1 MIYRSMGRTGVEVG
15 VIGLGCE
22 HMVGM
27 PRREIEAIL
36 AAAVD
41 RGANYLDIFMPQAE
55 VRDDLGHAL
64 GNGRREKVLL
74 AGHIGAVLENGQYAR
89 TRDRVPCVT
98 FVDDFCRRLR
108 TDAIDVLML
117 HHVDLMED
125 LDRVFAPG
133 GMLDQARQ
141 LQEVGRCRF
150 IGMSSHT
157 ADVSRKAVESGAIDV
172 LMFSVNP
179 AHDMLPGNT
188 ALEDFLDGTA
198 FENHPTVYRERRDLY
213 LACQRLGTAI
223 VTMKTYG
230 GGRLLKEDSM
240 AGVALTPTQLIH
252 YALSQPGVAAAL
264 PGCRT
269 ATEVVAAMAYLE
281 AAEEER
287 DFSLA
292 LSESR
297 WDLRGQ
303 CVYCNHC
310 LPCPQSIDIAAVTR
324 LYHAALDR
332 EEGSATGSIEAAYA
346 ALPARASDC
355 TECGECVERCPF
367 DVDVTQNMRDAA
379 AALG

>member
-1 MIYRSMGRTGVEVG
+1 MIYRTLGRTDEDVSIV
-15 VIGLGCE
+15 GLGCE
-22 HMVGM
+22 HMVDM
-27 PRREIEAIL
+27 PRRDIEAIV

-41 RGANYLDIFMPQAE
+41 LGANYLDIFMPQAE

-64 GNGRREKVLL
+64 SGGRRDKVMV
-74 AGHIGAVLENGQYAR
+74 AGHIGAVVENGQYAR
-89 TRDRVPCVT
+89 TREPGPCAE

-108 TDAIDVLML
+108 TEVIDVLML
-117 HHVDLMED
+117 HYVDLMED
-125 LDRVFAPG
+125 YERVFAPG

-141 LQEVGRCRF
+141 LQEAGRCRF

-157 ADVSRKAVESGAIDV
+157 ADVSRRAVETGAIDV

-188 ALEDFLDGTA
+188 QLEDFFDGTG

-213 LACQRLGTAI
+213 LACQRMGTGI

-230 GGRLLKEDSM
+230 GGRLLKADSV

-252 YALSQPGVAAAL
+252 YALSQPGVAAVL

-269 ATEVVAAMAYLE
+269 VGEVEAAMAYLD
-281 AAEEER
+281 ATEEER

-292 LSESR
+292 LAQSR
-297 WDLRGQ
+297 WDLAGQ

-310 LPCPQSIDIAAVTR
+310 LPCPQGIDIAAVTR
-324 LYHAALDR
+324 LYHAAIEDGQTSR
-332 EEGSATGSIEAAYA
+332 DTIEAEYA
-346 ALPARASDC
+346 ALEARGADC
-355 TECGECVERCPF
+355 IECGDCVERCPF
-367 DVDVTQNMRDAA
+367 GVDVTDNMARAA
-379 AALG
+379 EVLG

>member
-1 MIYRSMGRTGVEVG
+1 MIYRRLGRTGEDIG
-15 VIGLGCE
+15 IIGLGCE

-27 PRREIEAIL
+27 SRRDIEAVV

-41 RGANYLDIFMPQAE
+41 EGANYLDIFMPQAE

-64 GNGRREKVLL
+64 GGGRRDKVMV

-89 TRDRVPCVT
+89 TREPGPCAE

-108 TDAIDVLML
+108 VEVIDVLML
-117 HHVDLMED
+117 HYVDLMED
-125 LDRVFAPG
+125 FERVFSPG
-133 GMLDQARQ
+133 GMLDQARK
-141 LQEVGRCRF
+141 LQETGRCRF

-157 ADVSRKAVESGAIDV
+157 ADVSRRAVETGAIDV

-188 ALEDFLDGTA
+188 QLEEFFDGTG
-198 FENHPTVYRERRDLY
+198 FENHSTVYRERRDLY
-213 LACQRLGTAI
+213 LACQRRGAGI

-230 GGRLLKEDSM
+230 GGRLLQQDSV
-240 AGVALTPTQLIH
+240 AGVALTTSQLIH
-252 YALSQPGVAAAL
+252 YALAQPGVASAL

-269 ATEVVAAMAYLE
+269 VEEVQEAMAYLE
-281 AAEEER
+281 ATEEER

-310 LPCPQSIDIAAVTR
+310 LPCPQEIDIAAVTR
-324 LYHAALDR
+324 LYHAAI
-332 EEGSATGSIEAAYA
+332 EEGQTGRDGIEAEYA
-346 ALPARASDC
+346 RLDAKGSDC
-355 TECGECVERCPF
+355 IECGDCVERCPF
-367 DVDVTQNMRDAA
+367 EVDVTENMRLAGEV
-379 AALG
+379 LG